1 MSKSISFSYS
11 ATRIGIVLSIVAI
24 IGFMLSTV
32 ILGINPNRPKDTAYG
47 VTEYPA
53 TLQSLASGC
62 GSTFAYTPSES
73 QYAVLPADSSDIATI
88 PIPPMRVPVYGYMTQ
103 EPLAKDQ
110 IRFYQKNEPAQKNI
124 SREQILRT
132 MFDNNTIVFWYSKDI
147 APDDYASMKSY
158 ITQTPNTMAVE
169 WSAKYG
175 QGALPGDRTIGV
187 STWAYS
193 QSCQFWNEGTMKEFR
208 NFVTENKYAR
218 PEKVREAKDT
228 DGRLPQLTLPT
239 RR

>member
-1 MSKSISFSYS
+1 MSKPISFSYS

-32 ILGINPNRPKDTAYG
+32 ILGINPNRPKNDAYG

-62 GSTFAYTPSES
+62 GSTFSYAPSES
-73 QYAVLPADSSDIATI
+73 QYAVLPADTSDIATI
-88 PIPPMRVPVYGYMTQ
+88 PIPPMKVPVYGYMTQ
-103 EPLAKDQ
+103 EPLARDQ
-110 IRFYQKNEPAQKNI
+110 IRFYQKNEPALKNI

-147 APDDYASMKSY
+147 APDDYSSMKSY
-158 ITQTPNTMAVE
+158 VTQTPNTMAVE

-175 QGALPGDRTIGV
+175 QGNLPLDRTIGV

-193 QSCQFWNEGTMKEFR
+193 QSCEFWNESTVKEFR
-208 NFVTENKYAR
+208 NFVIENKYAR
-218 PEKVREAKDT
+218 PKEVREAKDT
-228 DGRLPQLTLPT
+228 EGRLPQLTLPT
-239 RR
+239 RS